1 MGVGSFYYLQG
12 NYVYGIADHANGAK
26 SSVPWAM
33 AGIGSD
39 FLSMGQL
46 VATEGAGALAK
57 SAAASGAT
65 SSAKA
70 LGNIAKGAGT
80 PIINAGLIVLTMES
94 NMLGFGRPEDGARF
108 TEGANHFVDAHSTLL
123 RSAPPGDW
131 TGDASKAYGDRNKEQ
146 QARAADMS
154 STDSAIQKVV
164 ADEARQVGDTRDF
177 VSQMQTILSLSIV
190 PALLAKATPVV
201 GPALSTAIE
210 VAAVAGTVPA
220 ATIQCHQMAS
230 RSGENA
236 GKIKDLASRY
246 ESTNAN
252 AKIPG
257 GGFGQS

>member
-39 FLSMGQL
+39 LLSMGQL

-65 SSAKA
+65 SSAQSLK
-70 LGNIAKGAGT
+70 NFAKGAGT
-80 PIINAGLIVLTMES
+80 PIINAGLIALTLES

-123 RSAPPGDW
+123 KSAPPGDW
-131 TGDASKAYGDRNKEQ
+131 TGDSSTAYGDRNKEQ
-146 QARAADMS
+146 QVRAADMS

-164 ADEARQVGDTRDF
+164 AAEADQVGKTRDF
-177 VSQMQTILSLSIV
+177 VAQMQTLLSLSII
-190 PALLAKATPVV
+190 PALAAKAVPVV

-210 VAAVAGTVPA
+210 VAAVAGTVPM
-220 ATIQCHQMAS
+220 ATIRCHEMAS
-230 RSGENA
+230 RSGDNA
-236 GKIKDLASRY
+236 SKIRSLASQY
-246 ESTNAN
+246 ESIGSNAEM
-252 AKIPG
+252 PG
-257 GGFGQS
+257 GGFGS

>member
-39 FLSMGQL
+39 FLSMTQL

-65 SSAKA
+65 SSAQTLK
-70 LGNIAKGAGT
+70 NFAKGAGT
-80 PIINAGLIVLTMES
+80 PIINAGLIALTMES

-131 TGDASKAYGDRNKEQ
+131 TGDASTAYGDRNKEQ

-154 STDSAIQKVV
+154 STDSAIQKVIAAE
-164 ADEARQVGDTRDF
+164 ADQVGKTRDF

-190 PALLAKATPVV
+190 PALAAKAIPYVGQVV
-201 GPALSTAIE
+201 STAIE

-220 ATIQCHQMAS
+220 ATVQCHQMAS
-230 RSGENA
+230 RSSENA
-236 GKIKDLASRY
+236 GKIKDLASKY
-246 ESTNAN
+246 GSTSAN

-257 GGFGQS
+257 GGFGSS